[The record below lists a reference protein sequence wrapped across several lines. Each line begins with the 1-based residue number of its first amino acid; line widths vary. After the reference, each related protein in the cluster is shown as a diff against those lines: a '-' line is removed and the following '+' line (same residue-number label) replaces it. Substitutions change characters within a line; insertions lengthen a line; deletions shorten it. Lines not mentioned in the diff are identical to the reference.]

1 MKLMFAFCIGL
12 SMQVTT
18 LFAGQTEVELITS
31 PATANSSL
39 SRVVADRKGRLYLSW
54 VSEDGPMLSL
64 NYSRLDKG
72 NWSSPEV
79 ISTGDDWFKNWADFP
94 FLSVNGD
101 NMTALWLRISAE
113 GAYDYDVEASF
124 YNTKDQR
131 WGKAIK
137 IHKDGINA
145 EHGFVSMLPMNDGHT
160 FITWLDGRETRG
172 GNQAADESNGKQ
184 DVPGAM
190 TIRAGVFS
198 KEGDTIE
205 EWVLDG
211 SVCDCCQT
219 SSAMSSLG
227 PLVVYRD
234 RTEDEIRDIY
244 ITRYIDGAWTA
255 PAAIHND
262 DWKIAGC
269 PVNGPSIA
277 ANGSQVAVAWFTA
290 VNDIPR
296 VKLAISTDDGA
307 SFSAPAM
314 VADQNTVGRG
324 ATILESGIIAVSWV
338 SDATDNAKL
347 MLSFYSPEGTLLE
360 HTEVAQSNASRR
372 SGFPIIESVGN
383 DVYVTWTDIEK
394 HNQVKV
400 ARVRYAADSK
410 NSGSKHSGSK

>member
-1 MKLMFAFCIGL
+1 MKNLMSTGPIKLTFAFCIGL

-18 LFAGQTEVELITS
+18 ALAGQTETELITS
-31 PATANSSL
+31 PAIANSSL

-54 VSEDGPMLSL
+54 VSEDDTMLSL

-72 NWSSPEV
+72 NWSPPEV

-101 NMTALWLRISAE
+101 NMAALWLRKSAK
-113 GAYDYDVEASF
+113 GTYDYNVEASF
-124 YNTKDQR
+124 YNPKNQR
-131 WGKAIK
+131 WGEAFK
-137 IHKDGINA
+137 IHKDGIDA
-145 EHGFVSMLPMNDGHT
+145 EHGFVSMLPMNDGAT

-172 GNQAADESNGKQ
+172 GNDGANDKQ
-184 DVPGAM
+184 DVAGAM

-198 KEGDTIE
+198 KEGNTIN

-227 PLVVYRD
+227 PLVIYRN

-244 ITRYIDGAWTA
+244 ITRYINGAWTT

-269 PVNGPSIA
+269 PVNGPSVA

-290 VNDIPR
+290 MNDMPQ

-307 SFSAPAM
+307 NFSAPVM
-314 VADQNTVGRG
+314 VADQNSVGRVG

-338 SDATDNAKL
+338 SDASHNATL
-347 MLSFYSPEGTLLE
+347 MLSFYSPKGTLLE

-372 SGFPIIESVGN
+372 SGFPIIESIGN

-394 HNQVKV
+394 ENQVKV
-400 ARVRYAADSK
+400 ARVRYAED
-410 NSGSKHSGSK
+410 